1 MTVPQIDLDHSTAL
15 QYLVEINALL
25 IQRRVRTRGLLLSP
39 ADKRIARAALV
50 NGTTPAEFVDWFVQ
64 RDASRCTCGD
74 TFRQHGALTGACLA
88 KHGGPFNGGGEQVR
102 CRCRK
107 FTARVPK

>member
-1 MTVPQIDLDHSTAL
+1 MTQPMIDLDPSTAMQFL
-15 QYLVEINALL
+15 IDVNTLL

-39 ADKRIARAALV
+39 ADKRIAREFLLAGSPPSA
-50 NGTTPAEFVDWFVQ
+50 FVDFLVQ

-74 TFRQHGALTGACLA
+74 TYRQHGQLTGACLA
-88 KHGGPFNGGGEQVR
+88 KHGGPFNGGGPQVR

-107 FTARVPK
+107 FTAGSV